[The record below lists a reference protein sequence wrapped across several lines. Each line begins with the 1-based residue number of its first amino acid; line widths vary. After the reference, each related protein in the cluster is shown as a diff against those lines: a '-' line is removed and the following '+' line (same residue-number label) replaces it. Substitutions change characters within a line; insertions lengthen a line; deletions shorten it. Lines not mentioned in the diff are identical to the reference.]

1 MTDSMDEDTAPSSG
15 VLSWLSERFLRP
27 ANGWT
32 MTFIGVAMCARQ
44 DITVWPFISP
54 LFLVAAFI
62 FWRVGWRIGL

>member
-1 MTDSMDEDTAPSSG
+1 MTDSVGEDTTTSNG
-15 VLSWLSERFLRP
+15 VLSWLSETFMRP

-32 MTFIGVAMCARQ
+32 MSFIAVAMCARH
-44 DITVWPFISP
+44 DATVWPFIFP